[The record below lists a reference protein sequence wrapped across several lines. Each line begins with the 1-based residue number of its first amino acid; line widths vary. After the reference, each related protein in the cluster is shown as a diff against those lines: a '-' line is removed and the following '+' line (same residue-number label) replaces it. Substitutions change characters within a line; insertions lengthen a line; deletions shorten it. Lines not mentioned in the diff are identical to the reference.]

1 MRYTQTTLKKLEEL
15 LEEVGYAVRYEK
27 GQFNS
32 GYCLVENRKIAVV
45 NKFFDTEARCNSL
58 ADIVGKIGPDPAQL
72 SEKSADFLQKLR
84 KNTPQHEVSS
94 IDLEPSTQNPK
105 LEAQNQ

>member
-15 LEEVGYAVRYEK
+15 LEEIGYAVRYEK

-58 ADIVGKIGPDPAQL
+58 ADIVWKIEPDPARL
-72 SEKSADFLQKLR
+72 SEKSVDFLQKLR
-84 KNTPQHEVSS
+84 KTSE
-94 IDLEPSTQNPK
+94 
-105 LEAQNQ
+105 